1 MAVEITLA
9 EKVYAAVADDHGFGE
24 FSDAYETVGAYPET
38 DGGYLTDFELDL
50 RSWGLMVGIAY
61 GIARGE
67 DAYEPERSVCERALT
82 AAREA
87 YERFGGPEIFT
98 AEAYREDRAKRP
110 EAAEAVA
117 A

>member
-9 EKVYAAVADDHGFGE
+9 EKVYAALADDHGFGD
-24 FSDAYETVGAYPET
+24 FADAYETVGAYPKT
-38 DGGYLTDFELDL
+38 DGGYLTEFELDC
-50 RSWGLMVGIAY
+50 RGWGLAVGIAY

-67 DAYEPERSVCERALT
+67 DPYEGERSVCERALI

-98 AEAYREDRAKRP
+98 AEAYMEDRAKRP
-110 EAAEAVA
+110 EPAGAVA
-117 A
+117 

>member
-1 MAVEITLA
+1 MAVEITLT
-9 EKVYAAVADDHGFGE
+9 EKVYAALADDHGFGD
-24 FSDAYETVGAYPET
+24 FADAYETVGAY
-38 DGGYLTDFELDL
+38 LTTFELDC
-50 RSWGLMVGIAY
+50 RGWGLAVGIAY

-87 YERFGGPEIFT
+87 YERFGGPGIFT
-98 AEAYREDRAKRP
+98 DEAYREDRAKRP
-110 EAAEAVA
+110 EPAEAVA